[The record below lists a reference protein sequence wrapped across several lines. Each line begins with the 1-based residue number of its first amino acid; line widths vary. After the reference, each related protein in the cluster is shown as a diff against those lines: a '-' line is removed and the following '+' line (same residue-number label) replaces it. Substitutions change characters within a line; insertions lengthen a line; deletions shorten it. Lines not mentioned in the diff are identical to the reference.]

1 MYRGVIPILAAH
13 TRVFALDPPGTGES
27 FRPRASRSIPQLA
40 ETLHMAAV
48 EAAGPRYT
56 LYGMNG
62 GNKLGTAM
70 AAAHPESIDGFIFA
84 GLTHS
89 IVLSNSRRAE
99 TLGDHPAVRALL
111 DGPGDGDPYRREF
124 YRAVLAYD
132 LESALRSLTVP
143 LAVLEFATPQEDA
156 LIGRQGV
163 GLAREL
169 GAAAYSAI
177 ELAADSPVSLEDRPA
192 DLAAAI
198 LDLVSVLALPRLRR
212 ADQ

>member
-13 TRVFALDPPGTGES
+13 TRVIALDPPGAGGS
-27 FRPRASRSIPQLA
+27 FRPAAPESVPQLA

-48 EAAGPRYT
+48 EAAGPRYM

-70 AAAHPESIDGFIFA
+70 AAAHPESVDGFIFA

-111 DGPGDGDPYRREF
+111 DGRGDGDSYRRDF

-156 LIGRQGV
+156 LIGRQGLDADARV
-163 GLAREL
+163 GRCRVL
-169 GAAAYSAI
+169 G
-177 ELAADSPVSLEDRPA
+177 DRA
-192 DLAAAI
+192 G
-198 LDLVSVLALPRLRR
+198 R
-212 ADQ
+212 